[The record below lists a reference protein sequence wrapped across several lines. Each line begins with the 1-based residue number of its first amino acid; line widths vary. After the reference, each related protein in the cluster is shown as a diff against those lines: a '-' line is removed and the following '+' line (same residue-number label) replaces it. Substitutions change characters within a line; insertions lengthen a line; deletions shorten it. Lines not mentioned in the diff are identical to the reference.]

1 MGVWGAGLYQSDIA
15 LDLRAAYRD
24 GGKLGFSGERLAA
37 LAIDMAAPG
46 EAERDLADLVLAD
59 LLWRDGRLS
68 PERREAALA
77 MAARPEGVL
86 EFDEAALQRGHLR
99 TLAAV
104 GAKLAAPQRLAGP
117 AREPYV
123 EQSDFAAGEALAYPD
138 GAGGWLL
145 MRVVTLYTRFGGR
158 SPVVELLDWAG
169 TALPDAATIARLPYR
184 RQRDA
189 VIVGAARPEE
199 TVAGLIALGRLPA
212 GARWEDYEA
221 QMAAPHIPV
230 IRIAEKDA
238 GFRKVVRLGVEVPA
252 TRPFTSDWFIATNA
266 WTRWKDLPGWV
277 GNYFGDWDAP
287 RT

>member
-24 GGKLGFSGERLAA
+24 GGKLGFSGEKLAA
-37 LAIDMAAPG
+37 LAIDMAAAG
-46 EAERDLADLVLAD
+46 EEERDIADLVVAD
-59 LLWRDGRLS
+59 LLWRDGWLS
-68 PERREAALA
+68 PARREAALA
-77 MAARPEGVL
+77 LAVRPEGVL
-86 EFDEAALQRGHLR
+86 AFDDAALLR
-99 TLAAV
+99 THVRALAAL
-104 GAKLAAPQRLAGP
+104 GAKLASPQRP
-117 AREPYV
+117 ARPEREPFV
-123 EQSDFAAGEALAYPD
+123 EQSDFAVGEALAYPD
-138 GAGGWLL
+138 GAGRWLL
-145 MRVVTLYTRFGGR
+145 LRVVTLYTRFGGR

-199 TVAGLIALGRLPA
+199 TVAGLIALGRLPS
-212 GARWEDYEA
+212 GACWEDYEA

-238 GFRKVVRLGVEVPA
+238 GYRKVVRLGVEVPA

-266 WTRWKDLPGWV
+266 WTRWKDLPTWV
-277 GNYFGDWDAP
+277 ENYFGDWDAP
-287 RT
+287 GT